1 MKGKPVNLDS
11 IIKDFQAL
19 AAQVGH
25 SFTVRDA
32 EAASV
37 WSCYKGRA
45 TGLKFNEVKFLAGLP
60 FKTRAPNG
68 QGGQPNKYEPCILKV
83 KAGKRKQ
90 CLGILPNDT
99 HCKKIVELPARLCHK
114 CRERNLNS

>member
-1 MKGKPVNLDS
+1 MRGNPVNLDN

-19 AAQVGH
+19 ASQIGH

-32 EAASV
+32 EANSI

-45 TGLKFNEVKFLAGLP
+45 TGLKFNEVKKLAGLP

-68 QGGQPNKYEPCILKV
+68 QGGKPNKYEPCKLRGV
-83 KAGKRKQ
+83 TGKKKQ
-90 CLGILPNDT
+90 CLGILPSDNQ
-99 HCKKIVELPARLCHK
+99 CKTMVALPARLCNR
-114 CRERNLNS
+114 CRERVNNL